1 MKLDD
6 LKNYLLIAAGAF
18 IFAFGLNFF
27 LVANRLAEG
36 GVTGISLILF
46 YLFQIPIGATILA
59 LNVPL
64 FIIGWRLLGRG
75 FAVRTVFG
83 VVMVSLFVEI
93 LGGFREPTDPLLAA
107 LYGGALTGLGLGL
120 IFRAGGTTGG
130 SDILARI
137 LWHFRGL
144 EMGRTIFALDVLVVS
159 TSGLLFGRNQALYT
173 LVAMF
178 VASRVIDTIQQGLFL
193 AKAVI
198 IVSDQ
203 SRQIADRIMTEM
215 ERGTTILEGKGGYT
229 SREKEI
235 LYCVVT
241 RGELTRLKLLVREVD
256 PAAFVVVQD
265 AGEVLGEGFFLPPV
279 AQFQGRRRR

>member
-159 TSGLLFGRNQALYT
+159 TSGLLLGRNQALYT